1 MLNHTDR
8 LTNLYGKIGEYRKYY
23 ALYLLLG
30 ALMGFNLY
38 LDTVCETEVI
48 VPRDYIIS
56 RDQVATIQPDLVT
69 MRLFAT
75 DNRTLGTTDDYQC
88 QSNKDCNHGVCEKD
102 TNLNGTVI
110 GSTCD
115 CSDGYITAKNSY
127 CSYRQLSGLT
137 ALLLSIFLGGCGV
150 DRCFMARGDSCA
162 VCLGVLKGI
171 TFGGI
176 GIWWLVD
183 VILIGTGD
191 LNDGNGY
198 PLQPI

>member
-1 MLNHTDR
+1 
-8 LTNLYGKIGEYRKYY
+8 
-23 ALYLLLG
+23 
-30 ALMGFNLY
+30 MGFNLY
-38 LDTVCETEVI
+38 LDTVCETELI
-48 VPRDYIIS
+48 IPSDYIA
-56 RDQVATIQPDLVT
+56 DIQPDLMM
-69 MRLFAT
+69 MRLFTA
-75 DNRTLGTTDDYQC
+75 DNRTLRTTDDYQC
-88 QSNKDCNHGVCEKD
+88 QSNKDCNNGVCDKD